1 MLICGLIDVDVS
13 SFNTNENVFGEKC
26 FHYVYSL
33 QHSSEY
39 QHFNSSLDATSLA
52 IAIMM
57 TSKYTSLD
65 LETLIQLNPSNLTIP
80 NNAFNSNSISALVI
94 SNVTSIRR
102 IEIGDNSFNRV
113 REFELNG
120 LSELESVVIG
130 KESFRIGDSERS
142 DGACRIVNCPKLKS
156 IQIGYRSFNDYHL
169 LELSTLP
176 YLQSIDIGQD
186 CFHYASSFSLTGMI
200 D

>member
-1 MLICGLIDVDVS
+1 MVIWLLIELDIPQLS
-13 SFNTNENVFGEKC
+13 SSGIQFGSNC

-39 QHFNSSLDATSLA
+39 QHFSSSLDATSLA

-80 NNAFNSNSISALVI
+80 NNAFNRNSISALVI

-142 DGACRIVNCPKLKS
+142 DGACRIVNCPKLIS
-156 IQIGYRSFNDYHL
+156 IQIGYQSFRDYHL

-176 YLQSIDIGQD
+176 SLQSIDIGRD
-186 CFHYASSFSLTGMI
+186 CFSYAPSFSLIGSI

>member
-1 MLICGLIDVDVS
+1 
-13 SFNTNENVFGEKC
+13 
-26 FHYVYSL
+26 
-33 QHSSEY
+33 
-39 QHFNSSLDATSLA
+39 
-52 IAIMM
+52 MM

-80 NNAFNSNSISALVI
+80 NNAFNRNSISALVI

-142 DGACRIVNCPKLKS
+142 DGACRIVNCPKLIS
-156 IQIGYRSFNDYHL
+156 IQIGDRAFNDYHSF
-169 LELSTLP
+169 ELNNLP
-176 YLQSIDIGQD
+176 SLQSIDIGQW
-186 CFHYASSFSLTGMI
+186 CFYWVPLFSLTGLIEWME
-200 D
+200 

>member
-1 MLICGLIDVDVS
+1 MLICGLIDVDVA

-26 FHYVYSL
+26 FHYVYSI
-33 QHSSEY
+33 QYSSEY

-130 KESFRIGDSERS
+130 QDSFSS
-142 DGACRIVNCPKLKS
+142 DGSYRIVNCPKLKS
-156 IQIGYRSFNDYHL
+156 IRIGDNSFKNYRTFVMTNLPSLESIEFGDYCFN
-169 LELSTLP
+169 S
-176 YLQSIDIGQD
+176 G
-186 CFHYASSFSLTGMI
+186 SSFSLIGMNE
-200 D
+200 